1 MKKAI
6 VIGSTGMV
14 GTQLI
19 ELLVFSE
26 EYSEIVSLVR
36 RESGI
41 IHSKLKEYIVD
52 FDQPESWKNF
62 IKGDVLFSCM
72 GTTIAKAKTKSNQFK
87 IDYTYQ
93 LNVAEIAAA
102 NGVPVY
108 ILISSSGANTNSPT
122 FYLKIK
128 GQLEKAIQKLP
139 FKSIIILRPGQ
150 LYGLRTEPRL
160 GEKMALSIMFGLN
173 KIGILKK
180 FKPINAREVAQA
192 MINAAHLQKSK
203 IYKLNE
209 LFSIN

>member
-19 ELLVFSE
+19 ELLIFSND
-26 EYSEIVSLVR
+26 YSEIVSLVR

-41 IHSKLKEYIVD
+41 VHSKLKEYIVD
-52 FDQPESWKNF
+52 FDQPESWKEF
-62 IKGDVLFSCM
+62 VAGDVLFSCM

-87 IDYTYQ
+87 IDYSYQ
-93 LNVAEIAAA
+93 LKVAEIAAA

-108 ILISSSGANTNSPT
+108 ILISSAGANANSAT

-128 GQLEKAIQKLP
+128 GQLEEAVKLLS
-139 FKSIIILRPGQ
+139 FKTVIVLRPGQ
-150 LYGLRTEPRL
+150 LYGYRTEYRM
-160 GEKMALSIMFGLN
+160 GEKLALSIIFGLN
-173 KIGILKK
+173 KVGILKK
-180 FKPINAREVAQA
+180 FKPIHAREVAQA
-192 MINAAHLQKSK
+192 MINAERIQKSH

-209 LFSIN
+209 LFDIK